1 MGLSI
6 PFLPGR
12 ARASTLL
19 HGSHA
24 DFVTNAYLAL
34 QRQWPDEG
42 GFAHYMYALGQ
53 LGANRADVLREIAN
67 SPNARQC
74 GVVFIDDLPPDH
86 QFQPEDHDGF
96 RLLETSLNLRLA
108 RLAADMEQMRL
119 AVSRLTAEEL
129 AKAVEGMAQAQLV
142 HQAVLESRLNSL
154 TRKDADQAPFEGAA
168 GTEVAADLPAG
179 AWRHLAAQQ
188 MAWLLPA
195 NDGKDS
201 VSALQAEVA
210 ELRQEVRRL
219 RDYTTVELKREVADY
234 VNALHAA
241 TGQGTSPAQARRA
254 SREPA
259 RGRHDNVHSI
269 QRQSRTGT

>member
-6 PFLPGR
+6 PLLPAK
-12 ARASTLL
+12 ARASALL
-19 HGSHA
+19 HGSYA

-42 GFAHYMYALGQ
+42 GYAHYMYALGQ
-53 LGANRADVLREIAN
+53 LGARRADVLREIAN

-86 QFQPEDHDGF
+86 EFQPEEHDRFG
-96 RLLETSLNLRLA
+96 LLETSLNLRLA

-119 AVSRLTAEEL
+119 AVGRLTAEEL

-142 HQAVLESRLNSL
+142 HQAVLESRLNAMAL
-154 TRKDADQAPFEGAA
+154 PDAEAVPADTDAA
-168 GTEVAADLPAG
+168 AESAVVTG

-188 MAWLLPA
+188 MAWLQPA
-195 NDGKDS
+195 NDGQDA
-201 VSALQAEVA
+201 VGALQAELA
-210 ELRQEVRRL
+210 ELRQEVQRL
-219 RDYTTVELKREVADY
+219 RDYTTVGLKREVADY

-241 TGQGTSPAQARRA
+241 TVQSAEPTPTRRA
-254 SREPA
+254 STRDS
-259 RGRHDNVHSI
+259 RSRHHNVHPI
-269 QRQSRTGT
+269 ERASRTGT